1 MIRSA
6 LILSATL
13 LAAVCFACVLPPPA
27 PGAVHGLTTTA
38 CSSANTPAE
47 NAAAFANK
55 AANGYLTSPA
65 AIYPGAPL
73 PVSSALPQPGSG
85 TPDYSQGLMNA
96 FLAASTA
103 FRQTLCTL
111 DAVYVSAVQC
121 TNQPCFEQSWGWWQ
135 SKPNTPNGR
144 IVALSTG
151 LWNEASY
158 SSYETDLT
166 RSLLPSNVVVNYSNA
181 SYCSSPTV
189 CNSIDTPTIALLAAL
204 AHEVG
209 HIAWYFQVP
218 SSSPT
223 SFCGGN
229 FFTGWVASTVTP
241 PPQWRDLLSAAARD
255 QISSNGNGKWPY
267 VHQPHSPQIDS
278 IDHPGPGDQ
287 AAGKSVYALLYNG
300 TPPSYPQ
307 PWASFFA
314 ALSPDEDFVETY
326 KFAVLTTAAVPLNSV
341 AIAVQGYGTAN
352 IAQDYSAGNRPDLTT
367 KVGCVSISF

>member
-103 FRQTLCTL
+103 FR
-111 DAVYVSAVQC
+111 
-121 TNQPCFEQSWGWWQ
+121 
-135 SKPNTPNGR
+135 KPNTPNGR

-255 QISSNGNGKWPY
+255 QIRSNGNGKWPY